1 MAKPFTNP
9 CLAMAKDGVDPLF
22 ALLRAQNAARVAPQ
36 PARACLPGAPA
47 AAAATPSTDPWLA
60 AARAQNAERRSML
73 LASAAHT
80 GSQSVPAGVESAV
93 PPTPNTDGRRHNCG
107 VSIRTV
113 PTCAEVLKW
122 LDLVQ
127 SQPAWTARSAEDVVA
142 GTSIADAIHEALQ
155 EGGKPYEEGELH
167 GGQQHYYWSQKI
179 RRWLSAEQKYR
190 QMTPADQRKRL
201 CRVRTSI
208 WPRSCAGSLRQA
220 PLHVRGCGGGT
231 RHRGG
236 SAWCAWPVLRVQ
248 MALAS
253 HAPASARALR
263 WHKVRGRQ
271 GARLVARCVQ
281 LCAPSST
288 LVLAS
293 AL

>member
-1 MAKPFTNP
+1 MAKPYTNP

-36 PARACLPGAPA
+36 PACAGLPGAPA

-73 LASAAHT
+73 LAAAAHT
-80 GSQSVPAGVESAV
+80 GSQSVPAGAESAV

-127 SQPAWTARSAEDVVA
+127 SQPAWAARSAEDVAA
-142 GTSIADAIHEALQ
+142 GRDIAGAIREALQ
-155 EGGKPYEEGELH
+155 EGGKPYEKGELH

-179 RRWLSAEQKYR
+179 RRWLSAEKKYR

-208 WPRSCAGSLRQA
+208 WIVGGHHTSCDVHVLATFTRRFPQTSTAACTRLRRRPSTSRRQRVVRVAGS
-220 PLHVRGCGGGT
+220 
-231 RHRGG
+231 
-236 SAWCAWPVLRVQ
+236 
-248 MALAS
+248 
-253 HAPASARALR
+253 
-263 WHKVRGRQ
+263 
-271 GARLVARCVQ
+271 
-281 LCAPSST
+281 
-288 LVLAS
+288 
-293 AL
+293 